1 MAELEEKHSFLK
13 TYIKGEALFGFWN
26 IANKGITAINILL
39 IISFLDVYKYGV
51 YLLIMSFYT
60 LVADIFLAPLQETI
74 FNDISRYVA
83 DKKESSAKKLY
94 LENFI
99 IRMILAFLSCLFV
112 FLGAKIVASY
122 YGYDIAD
129 SFRILSVLFIIDA
142 FYTSMRM
149 FLQLKK
155 RFGFISSR
163 PVFHKIFRFIFLISF
178 IYFFGLGVKE
188 ALISHILASFMVIII
203 FLPTFLKEYKPWRKI
218 RAESGM
224 ILLKI
229 IKTHGK
235 WPVFSTILSGMTSN
249 IRPWL
254 IKVFVNTEAV
264 AVFSVAQSFFEA
276 IKTFMPNSTLS
287 TLIPFEI
294 NDKEKSSN
302 ILVRGTKYLVIIS
315 LIFALAGLL
324 IASPVASFV
333 FPQYKDSIP
342 LFQLFLLVLPIVSF
356 RMMAVTFLVALRR
369 QKFLFFASSIEIPI
383 AFLSSVVLLYLFG
396 VWGMVLQRI
405 FITLIMG
412 GLMYTYLLKQ
422 EYNNYRW
429 KNLFTF
435 NQEDKIFIKKIW
447 GHCLNL
453 YKRKIS

>member
-1 MAELEEKHSFLK
+1 
-13 TYIKGEALFGFWN
+13 
-26 IANKGITAINILL
+26 
-39 IISFLDVYKYGV
+39 
-51 YLLIMSFYT
+51 
-60 LVADIFLAPLQETI
+60 
-74 FNDISRYVA
+74 
-83 DKKESSAKKLY
+83 
-94 LENFI
+94 
-99 IRMILAFLSCLFV
+99 MI
-112 FLGAKIVASY
+112 
-122 YGYDIAD
+122 
-129 SFRILSVLFIIDA
+129 
-142 FYTSMRM
+142 
-149 FLQLKK
+149 
-155 RFGFISSR
+155 
-163 PVFHKIFRFIFLISF
+163 
-178 IYFFGLGVKE
+178 
-188 ALISHILASFMVIII
+188 
-203 FLPTFLKEYKPWRKI
+203 
-218 RAESGM
+218 
-224 ILLKI
+224 
-229 IKTHGK
+229 
-235 WPVFSTILSGMTSN
+235 SN

-324 IASPVASFV
+324 IASPIVSFV
-333 FPQYKDSIP
+333 FPQYKASIP

-422 EYNNYRW
+422 EYSNYRW

-453 YKRKIS
+453 YKGKNF

>member
-1 MAELEEKHSFLK
+1 MVQLEEKHSFLK
-13 TYIKGEALFGFWN
+13 SYIKGEAFFGFWN
-26 IANKGITAINILL
+26 IINKGITAINILL
-39 IISFLDVYKYGV
+39 VITYLDVYKYGV

-83 DKKESSAKKLY
+83 NKRESSAKKLY
-94 LENFI
+94 LENFT
-99 IRMILAFLSCLFV
+99 IRMTLAFLSCIFV
-112 FLGAKIVASY
+112 FWGAKIVAGY
-122 YGYDIAD
+122 YGYDIAG

-155 RFGFISSR
+155 RFDIISFR
-163 PVFHKIFRFIFLISF
+163 PVLHKIFRFIFLISF
-178 IYFFGLGVKE
+178 IYFFELGIKE
-188 ALISHILASFMVIII
+188 ALISHIFASLIVVII
-203 FLPTFLKEYKPWRKI
+203 FLPTFLKEYRPWRKI
-218 RAESGM
+218 KTESGS

-229 IKTHGK
+229 IRTHGK
-235 WPVFSTILSGMTSN
+235 WPVFSTILSSLTSN

-254 IKVFVNTEAV
+254 IKIFVNTEAV
-264 AVFSVAQSFFEA
+264 AIFSVAQSFFEA
-276 IKTFMPNSTLS
+276 IKTFIPNSTLS

-294 NDKEKSSN
+294 NDKKRAGD
-302 ILVRGTKYLVIIS
+302 ILVRGTKYLAILGLVFAS
-315 LIFALAGLL
+315 LGLL
-324 IASPVASFV
+324 IASPIASFA
-333 FPQYKDSIP
+333 FPQYKSSIP
-342 LFQLFLLVLPIVSF
+342 LFQLFLLVLPFASF

-369 QKFLFFASSIEIPI
+369 QKFLFFTSSIEIPI

-405 FITLIMG
+405 FITLVMG
-412 GLMYTYLLKQ
+412 GLTYTYLLKQ
-422 EYNNYRW
+422 EYSDYHW
-429 KNLFTF
+429 ENLFTF
-435 NQEDKIFIKKIW
+435 DNEDKIFIKKIW